1 MTHRSKWL
9 VLTLLLIVWGVLLVQ
24 RFVNVP
30 EPQRV
35 TLKFTSGQTL
45 SREAARGTGGLP
57 VLIDSRTASAQQIA
71 FKKPKN
77 IFAPLSLPE
86 KKLKKKRTRIAKEP
100 KPSSAPPEPTAP
112 PLPTPEELARVQR
125 ELAAKQA
132 RQQMGQYRFLGYLTR
147 GGEQQ
152 AFLGKGR
159 KIYIVRAGETLD
171 GFIQIQAVDASS
183 VKLKHQPTNL
193 ETTLLLKK
201 EGNGIF

>member
-9 VLTLLLIVWGVLLVQ
+9 VLTLLLLVWGVLLVQ

-35 TLKFTSGQTL
+35 ALKFTSGQTL

-57 VLIDSRTASAQQIA
+57 ALIQPAEASAQQIA

-86 KKLKKKRTRIAKEP
+86 KKLKKKRTRLAKEP
-100 KPSSAPPEPTAP
+100 KPSSAPLEPTAP
-112 PLPTPEELARVQR
+112 PLPTPEELARVQW

-132 RQQMGQYRFLGYLTR
+132 RQQMGQYRFL
-147 GGEQQ
+147 E
-152 AFLGKGR
+152 
-159 KIYIVRAGETLD
+159 
-171 GFIQIQAVDASS
+171 
-183 VKLKHQPTNL
+183 
-193 ETTLLLKK
+193 
-201 EGNGIF
+201 